1 MSTPNTV
8 STPNTTSTANILQR
22 SLAEA
27 LGTFIFVFVGAGAA
41 TAAVLYSRL
50 IPAIGLLLTAL
61 GLGLALF
68 AGITVVGKVSGGHL
82 NPAVTI
88 GLACARRF
96 EWIDVPGYVIGQVV
110 GAIVGA
116 LLILVV
122 YGQLGARAAG
132 LGAPAL
138 APSVNILQGLFIE
151 GLGTVVLVL
160 AFMSAAV
167 DMRSVAGW
175 APLAMGLTLA
185 ALILFIGGVTGG
197 SVNPARAFGPDLV
210 AVFFGYPVDWA
221 AFVVSYLI
229 GPLLGGIVG
238 AFAYVAV
245 TALPPAHAVARR
257 VGGERTEAE
266 EEPRR
271 GEEPPGLPAT

>member
-1 MSTPNTV
+1 M
-8 STPNTTSTANILQR
+8 QR

-27 LGTFIFVFVGAGAA
+27 LGTLIFVFVGAGAV
-41 TAAVLYSRL
+41 TAATLFSRL
-50 IPAIGLLLTAL
+50 IPAMGLLLAAL

-96 EWIDVPGYVIGQVV
+96 EWLDVPGYIIGQVV

-122 YGQLGARAAG
+122 YGRLGARIAG

-138 APSVNILQGLFIE
+138 APGVNILQGLFIE
-151 GLGTVVLVL
+151 GLGTIILVL
-160 AFMSAAV
+160 AVMSTAV
-167 DMRSVAGW
+167 DTRAVAGW
-175 APLAMGLTLA
+175 APLAIGLTLA
-185 ALILFIGGVTGG
+185 AIVLFIGAATGG

-229 GPLLGGIVG
+229 GPLLGGIAG
-238 AFAYVAV
+238 AFAYAGV
-245 TALPPAHAVARR
+245 TALPPERAVARR
-257 VGGERTEAE
+257 VGGERPEAGE
-266 EEPRR
+266 APRR